1 MFLLCLKTLSRHFEI
16 FYILWFRKMDYCTR
30 LAGLQIML
38 HQRWFQ
44 NIVETELANRF
55 FYIVLPGTTSNN
67 LTILQQVLEDQGYD
81 GAMADLWSCGV
92 ILFVL
97 LAGYLPFEDSN
108 LMALYKKVS
117 IVLRLEHYYGFL
129 FMLIWFFYSSC
140 QISNAEFTFP
150 PWTSFP
156 AKRLLT
162 RILDPNPMTVC

>member
-1 MFLLCLKTLSRHFEI
+1 
-16 FYILWFRKMDYCTR
+16 
-30 LAGLQIML
+30 ML

-129 FMLIWFFYSSC
+129 SMFIWFVFLFFLSDIKCRIYISTLDVFSC
-140 QISNAEFTFP
+140 QEVVNKNPWSKSDDGMLEHSSWFNQYLDRKISWHNYANG
-150 PWTSFP
+150 S
-156 AKRLLT
+156 LVLT
-162 RILDPNPMTVC
+162 QWIL